1 MTAWEPH
8 PRRPDLRGVRVL
20 VTGGTSGLGRAMA
33 HALVQAGAQTI
44 VTGRDPVRSA
54 DAARGLGGNA
64 VGLAMDVR
72 DESAVEQAVDEI
84 DARFEGIDMLVNNA
98 GIGMRSVNPRF
109 LTEPQPFWAVTP
121 DGFRDVV
128 ATKVTGSFLVARAV
142 VARMIERGGGRGVM
156 ISMNT
161 ATMSRKGFVPY
172 GPSGVAGCG
181 RLPRREDRRVR
192 VRRLADTQQ
201 AVTRA

>member
-1 MTAWEPH
+1 MPA
-8 PRRPDLRGVRVL
+8 RSDSVRNVS
-20 VTGGTSGLGRAMA
+20 T
-33 HALVQAGAQTI
+33 
-44 VTGRDPVRSA
+44 
-54 DAARGLGGNA
+54 
-64 VGLAMDVR
+64 
-72 DESAVEQAVDEI
+72 VEQAVDEI

-142 VARMIERGGGRGVM
+142 VARIIERGGGRVVM

-172 GPSGVAGCG
+172 GPSGAAIEARAGVMAADRVACVAGCG

-192 VRRLADTQQ
+192 VRRLADTQK
-201 AVTRA
+201 AVTRALDARGADLGRVISAW